1 MGAGAGHG
9 LRSALKPREK
19 AGEVLGREPGD
30 DNSCRECSG
39 LVCGSSWG
47 ILVETP
53 GSGGSGVAEIPHTPH
68 PARSCFPVSLLS
80 PRSGCS
86 PKNEQPPLSLCC
98 VLEVAPLLGPL
109 CAQLCPWQLHGRG
122 GHFGEHKIP
131 LSSGCSRSFWPQSWS
146 TAQKSCPE
154 FWVKAGSAENHGI
167 RESLRLENK
176 FTASHH

>member
-19 AGEVLGREPGD
+19 AGEVLGRAPGD

-47 ILVETP
+47 ILVEIP
-53 GSGGSGVAEIPHTPH
+53 GSGRSGVAEIPHTPH
-68 PARSCFPVSLLS
+68 PARSCFPISLLS

-98 VLEVAPLLGPL
+98 VLEVAPLLGLL
-109 CAQLCPWQLHGRG
+109 CPQLCPGQLHGQGGSLWRAQNSPEQRLLPLLLAPELEHSSEILSGVLGESRERG
-122 GHFGEHKIP
+122 EPRDPGIIE
-131 LSSGCSRSFWPQSWS
+131 
-146 TAQKSCPE
+146 
-154 FWVKAGSAENHGI
+154 AG
-167 RESLRLENK
+167 K
-176 FTASHH
+176 

>member
-109 CAQLCPWQLHGRG
+109 CAQLCPWQLHGQGGSLWRAQNSPEQRLLPLLLAPELEHSSEILSGVLGESRERG
-122 GHFGEHKIP
+122 EPRDPGIIE
-131 LSSGCSRSFWPQSWS
+131 
-146 TAQKSCPE
+146 
-154 FWVKAGSAENHGI
+154 AG
-167 RESLRLENK
+167 K
-176 FTASHH
+176 

>member
-9 LRSALKPREK
+9 LRSGLKPREK

-47 ILVETP
+47 ILVEIP

-98 VLEVAPLLGPL
+98 VLEVALLLGPL
-109 CAQLCPWQLHGRG
+109 CPQLCPWQLHGQGGSLWRAQNSPEQRLLPLLLAPELEHSSEILSGVLGESRERG
-122 GHFGEHKIP
+122 EPRDPGIIE
-131 LSSGCSRSFWPQSWS
+131 
-146 TAQKSCPE
+146 
-154 FWVKAGSAENHGI
+154 AG
-167 RESLRLENK
+167 K
-176 FTASHH
+176 